1 MIEKTLPNTQE
12 TIDLLS
18 TLPKLYIIG
27 LLKSPRSSIDYYG
40 VREAVFSGEYIKD
53 ENSVL
58 EVPLVYE
65 LNDDNNAFVLKP
77 ANKIDMVEI
86 VAWEQD
92 ETVATAI
99 YKYYEEKRK
108 RKRREERRL
117 KCELNP
123 IVCIETNTIFP
134 SYRFVE
140 KTFGFVGVQ
149 DCLLGKKTLAGGYH
163 WRYATEKD
171 LKNNIGWEEIYTPV
185 KIQCV
190 ETGEIFASIKDA
202 FEKVKQK
209 YPKAQKQAIKKTL
222 KGQRKHAYGYSWKYY
237 KVPGAEDYN
246 EYSIGETLEDKQHY
260 FIRWMLAYK
269 NVKLQKKFKDKKKED
284 K

>member
-18 TLPKLYIIG
+18 TLPKLYVIG
-27 LLKSPRSSIDYYG
+27 LFCYRLGEKYG
-40 VREAVFSGEYIKD
+40 IREVVFAGEYIKD

-58 EVPLVYE
+58 EVPLVYD
-65 LNDDNNAFVLKP
+65 LTDNDTFVLKP
-77 ANKIDMVEI
+77 VNKIDMDGI

-92 ETVATAI
+92 EIVATAV
-99 YKYYEEKRK
+99 YNYYEEKRK
-108 RKRREERRL
+108 RKVREQRNL
-117 KCELNP
+117 KWELNP

-149 DCLLGKKTLAGGYH
+149 DCLLGKKTQAGGYH

-222 KGQRKHAYGYSWKYY
+222 KHQRKHAYGYSWRYY

-246 EYSIGETLEDKQHY
+246 EYPIGETLEDKQHY

-269 NVKLQKKFKDKKKED
+269 NTKLQKKFEDKKKED